1 MRPMGFTYDI
11 EYDMKMKNYSL
22 SIYWFLIS
30 AGKRVISGEL
40 SLTLGQGRVALLY
53 DWLLV
58 FNLWNIN
65 QSFLTSFLDLKLEI
79 LINLVD

>member
-11 EYDMKMKNYSL
+11 EYDMKMQNYSL
-22 SIYWFLIS
+22 SIYFLIS

-58 FNLWNIN
+58 LNLWNIN

-79 LINLVD
+79 LRNLVD

>member
-11 EYDMKMKNYSL
+11 EYDMKMQNYSL
-22 SIYWFLIS
+22 SIYFLIS

-58 FNLWNIN
+58 LNLWNIN
-65 QSFLTSFLDLKLEI
+65 LSFWQVFWI
-79 LINLVD
+79 

>member
-11 EYDMKMKNYSL
+11 EYDMKKQNYSL
-22 SIYWFLIS
+22 SIYFLIS

-58 FNLWNIN
+58 LNLWNIN

-79 LINLVD
+79 LRNLVD

>member
-1 MRPMGFTYDI
+1 MWPMGFTYDI
-11 EYDMKMKNYSL
+11 EYDMKMQNYSL
-22 SIYWFLIS
+22 SIYFLIS

-58 FNLWNIN
+58 LNLWNIN

>member
-11 EYDMKMKNYSL
+11 EYDMKMQNYSL
-22 SIYWFLIS
+22 SIYFLIS
-30 AGKRVISGEL
+30 AGKRVISGEH

-58 FNLWNIN
+58 LNLWNIN
-65 QSFLTSFLDLKLEI
+65 LSFWQVFWI
-79 LINLVD
+79 